1 MKKSFLIVTVIA
13 LVLATAYESFG
24 QRRRTTTRRPAAR
37 TTRTTPAP
45 AVAAVDTAKPVPPP
59 PAPVVEDTIPLRT
72 VVPSRRPSTTID
84 SGAVTITDKIPL
96 KHDNIRLDDQVYR
109 QVIWRVIDTREKMN
123 MSFTYS
129 ADEDNGNQKFLNIML
144 KHIKDG
150 DITAFDASNDR
161 FTVPLTVSQVGKML
175 SPPGYTKQVTD
186 WDKDPDGS
194 LGIKKDTLIREEFD
208 ERTVRS
214 FAIKEEVI
222 FDRETSRLHFRI
234 LGIAPMKTIFN
245 DDGTERATYRMFWV
259 YYPELR
265 PHLSRYDAYNPRN
278 MGARMSWE
286 EVFES
291 RYFSSYIYKSTLNNP
306 GDMQLEGIVKDPL
319 MRLLEGEKI
328 KETIFNWEQDQWS
341 Y

>member
-1 MKKSFLIVTVIA
+1 MKKSFLILTVIA
-13 LVLATAYESFG
+13 LVLATAYDSYG
-24 QRRRTTTRRPAAR
+24 QKKPTKKKPKAATTTPKK
-37 TTRTTPAP
+37 PAP
-45 AVAAVDTAKPVPPP
+45 SIAVVDTAKPVSKP
-59 PAPVVEDTIPLRT
+59 PAPVVEDTIPLRP

-109 QVIWRVIDTREKMN
+109 QVIWRVIDTREKIN
-123 MSFTYS
+123 MAFNYA
-129 ADEDNGNQKFLNIML
+129 ADEDNGNQRFLNIIL
-144 KHIKDG
+144 KHIKEG
-150 DITAFDASNDR
+150 DITAFDAGNDR
-161 FTVPLTVSQVGKML
+161 FTVPLTVSQVAKML
-175 SPPGYTKQVTD
+175 SPPSYVVQVPDWVNDPTGTLGYTKDST
-186 WDKDPDGS
+186 
-194 LGIKKDTLIREEFD
+194 IRDEFD
-208 ERTVRS
+208 ENTVKS

-234 LGIAPMKTIFN
+234 LGIAPMKTVYN
-245 DDGTERATYRMFWV
+245 SDGSVRATYRMFWV

-265 PHLSRYDAYNPRN
+265 PYLSRYDAYNPRN

-306 GDMQLEGIVKDPL
+306 GDMQLEGIIKDPL
-319 MRLLEGEKI
+319 MRLLEGERI

>member
-1 MKKSFLIVTVIA
+1 MKKLLLIG
-13 LVLATAYESFG
+13 LVLALVVTTAFESFG

-37 TTRTTPAP
+37 TTRTATAP
-45 AVAAVDTAKPVPPP
+45 AVAVSDTAKPVPPP
-59 PAPVVEDTIPLRT
+59 PSPVVEDTIPFRT

-129 ADEDNGNQKFLNIML
+129 ADEDNGNQKFLNILL

-150 DITAFDASNDR
+150 DITAFDAGNDR
-161 FTVPLTVSQVGKML
+161 FTVPLTVAQVGKML
-175 SPPGYTKQVTD
+175 APTGYTIQVPD
-186 WDKDPDGS
+186 WVRDPNGT
-194 LGIKKDTLIREEFD
+194 LGITKDSTIRDEFD
-208 ERTVRS
+208 ENTVKS

-234 LGIAPMKTIFN
+234 LGIAPMKTVFN
-245 DDGTERATYRMFWV
+245 DDGSVRATYRMFWV

-306 GDMQLEGIVKDPL
+306 SDMQLEGIVKDPL